1 MKQQHNLPTSMMMIM
16 MLVMFVVAKKVMV
29 MMMMMTMMMVAVVAR
44 LSGPQGPTHNRLCSK
59 VSPPP
64 TTTAITR
71 AIH

>member
-1 MKQQHNLPTSMMMIM
+1 MKQQHNLPTYMMMIM
-16 MLVMFVVAKKVMV
+16 MLVMMVAAKNVMV
-29 MMMMMTMMMVAVVAR
+29 MMMMAMMAAVVAR